1 MNYRKYPKYYE
12 YISEVVDKCAHKWII
27 LDDKGFRQYR
37 IDKFH
42 DIKSELPKGKLI
54 KITPAMCKSY
64 SCAICGRKKVHDLM
78 QRLKRVDLKGYRFF
92 TLTLKNDYSKE
103 NTESNLQRISECF
116 NKLNK
121 QLRKKEHFKDL
132 QYFRVVEVGKSG
144 MVHVHGIWNKYIPT
158 KDLGMMWYKIT
169 GDSFRVKPERIKSH
183 SDAVNY
189 LYKYLTKNIA
199 GDQERH
205 DAQLFGLDLIN
216 TAKLFYEN
224 GKRRYCASREFF
236 PKFVKEETHYLPY
249 YFESEE
255 PESVEKVIKSLV
267 KNYGLKLE
275 HFDLTLYDASEE
287 FLFDLFFDSS

>member
-12 YISEVVDKCAHKWII
+12 YISEVVNKCAHKWII

-42 DIKSELPKGKLI
+42 DVQAELPKGKLI

-64 SCAICGRKKVHDLM
+64 SCPICGRKKVHDLM

-103 NTESNLQRISECF
+103 NTEKNLQRISECF

-121 QLRKKEHFKDL
+121 QLRKKSGFKDL
-132 QYFRVVEVGKSG
+132 QYFRVVEVGTNG
-144 MVHVHGIWNKYIPT
+144 MVHIHGIWNKYIDT
-158 KDLGMMWYKIT
+158 KTLGMMWYKIT
-169 GDSFRVKPERIKSH
+169 GDSFRVRPERIKSR

-189 LYKYLTKNIA
+189 LYKYLTKNVA
-199 GDQERH
+199 RDQERH

-224 GKRRYCASREFF
+224 GKRRYCSSRGFF
-236 PKFVKEETHYLPY
+236 PKLVKEATNYLPY

-255 PESVEKVIKSLV
+255 PACVEKVI
-267 KNYGLKLE
+267 LKLKRDYNLKE
-275 HFDLTLYDASEE
+275 ENFDFTLFDVSDE
-287 FLFDLFFDSS
+287 FLINLFDTS